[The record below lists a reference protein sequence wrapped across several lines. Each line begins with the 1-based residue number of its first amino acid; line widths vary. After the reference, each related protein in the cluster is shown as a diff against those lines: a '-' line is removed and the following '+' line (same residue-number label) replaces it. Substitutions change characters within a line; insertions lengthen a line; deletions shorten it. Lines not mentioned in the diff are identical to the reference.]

1 MTNTESESSREPFR
15 LTEREE
21 KLVRLIRGMKFGE
34 LQIHVADSQPVRIEE
49 IRKSIK
55 L

>member
-1 MTNTESESSREPFR
+1 MINPENEKGRESLQF
-15 LTEREE
+15 TEREE
-21 KLVRLIRGMKFGE
+21 KLIRMIRCMKFGE
-34 LQIHVADSQPVRIEE
+34 LQIRVADSQPVRIEE